1 MSETLRKIVV
11 ETMIPSN
18 FKFMARD
25 LDGSVHVFENEP
37 NLDYGTNKNPLPCDM
52 WDDPSGGDTM
62 PVSFKTSTPAGD
74 LTEDFC
80 KYLTEELGDWRD
92 SCVEITEYIT
102 GGN

>member
-11 ETMIPSN
+11 ETMIPAKFN
-18 FKFMARD
+18 FMARD
-25 LDGSVHVFENEP
+25 LDGSVHAYVNEP

-62 PVSFKTSTPAGD
+62 PVSFKTSTDATD
-74 LTEDFC
+74 S
-80 KYLTEELGDWRD
+80 KEELGDWRD
-92 SCVEITEYIT
+92 SCTEIT